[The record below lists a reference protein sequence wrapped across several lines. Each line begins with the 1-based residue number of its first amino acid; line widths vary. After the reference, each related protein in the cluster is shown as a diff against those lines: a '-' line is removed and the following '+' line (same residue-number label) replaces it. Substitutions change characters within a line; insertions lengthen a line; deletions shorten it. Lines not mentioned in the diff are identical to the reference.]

1 MNLPRFDELPVIE
14 PLGMRHAWDVF
25 GAGDNLGTLNLI
37 TPERVVC
44 ALAEVRH
51 GRTVTLSR
59 PLSWPSP
66 PLYDR
71 AELSHEI
78 FRKDRN
84 RWDDKVAGFYPQS
97 STQWDGFRHIRCRE
111 YGFYQG
117 IVDDPPDMGS
127 RLGIDH
133 WARRGIV
140 GRGVLLDVASYLA
153 AREDRVDALAERAV
167 TAEELTEVA
176 DAQGLT
182 VQPGD
187 ILCLRFGWTQA
198 YEGIPAPARASM
210 AAMTSGMTFAGLR
223 ADEEMARLI
232 WNWGVA
238 AVAADNPAVEVSP
251 GDPKVGSLHRRLLAL
266 LGVPLGELFDFDELA
281 SLAAA
286 EGKWSFLFVS
296 VPLHLVGGV
305 GSPANAIAIL

>member
-25 GAGDNLGTLNLI
+25 GAEDNLGTLNLI

-51 GRTVTLSR
+51 GRTVNLSR

-66 PLYDR
+66 PLYNR

-84 RWDDKVAGFYPQS
+84 RWDDRVASFYPQS

-117 IVDDPPDMGS
+117 VVDDPPEMGS

-140 GRGVLLDVASYLA
+140 GRGVLLDVVGYLT
-153 AREDRVDALAERAV
+153 AREGRIDALAERAV
-167 TAEELTEVA
+167 TAEELTEAA

-187 ILCLRFGWTQA
+187 VLCLRFGWTQG
-198 YEGIPAPARASM
+198 YEGLPASARESM
-210 AAMTSGMTFAGLR
+210 AAMTSGMAFAGLR
-223 ADEEMARLI
+223 ADEEMARLL

-266 LGVPLGELFDFDELA
+266 LGIPLGELFDFDELA
-281 SLAAA
+281 RLATA